1 MGRLEGKTA
10 LVTGAASG
18 IGLQTSIRLAEEGAR
33 VMMTDINLEKVRQQA
48 EKLLSLIHI

>member
-18 IGLQTSIRLAEEGAR
+18 IGLQTSIRLAEEGAL
-33 VMMTDINLEKVRQQA
+33 VMMTDINHKEGLQQA
-48 EKLLSLIHI
+48 